1 MGKKKRNKSAQA
13 VGSTAVAS
21 EIRQVTTTT
30 TITRVETPRNQ
41 SNSLATTTRTG
52 LVEWLLLAASSVIS
66 FFVLATRFTGVKVS
80 VLKDE
85 YIYVLDSHYKD
96 VSGFRLPNE
105 LFQFVFSSTKLCGE
119 NFYDCARGLNAGFVV
134 AGALLIYFLVK
145 LVTQGN
151 RWLPALAGLAT
162 IFGTNG
168 TYAAYYLPEAIFNF
182 VMIGFFFLLIK
193 YGQSSAWQWW
203 VGMGAVFALAS
214 LAKPHAFFVLPAV
227 LIYVAIAARWSEGK
241 YIVTVLK
248 RIAILVGSIYSI
260 NILISWLSQR
270 DRPTDVFGTY
280 GGSGRTPV
288 AIVRDSGLQILTALP
303 GTALGQILVMVL
315 TIGLVL
321 PVAAIAVFSMLG
333 KVDAETFGKT
343 NAGVLIGLAIAN
355 MMAVTAVFEA
365 WIELFTWMHTRY
377 YSYLIPLA
385 LVVLAEAWAGGTSG
399 KSSWL
404 RAVVIGIFTIISGY
418 AFFTTAAPYST
429 NWVDAPDFKF
439 HIDNPLIS
447 GFLIVTTLIAGLIYL
462 FHARSALL
470 VGFVVLFVAYLGAG
484 QHITSFLHTNFG
496 DDIVSDDISRILRT
510 AVPQDQVEK
519 TVLVG
524 PGPVEM
530 DRVLFGVLSGSN
542 RTYLPNS
549 ESKFDLSVL
558 GPEDMW
564 LISLGGVEV
573 EGLGPVAVQGL
584 GYSMYRLSDEAKI
597 ESRAGKQFQLSSPC
611 SSSDSTDW
619 ACGPETSITWK
630 SEITGG
636 AIIDVIFEVPGDD
649 QRVAFALGTSQ
660 IERVFSEGTWA
671 TTIRVS
677 GQGQAP
683 QLRILSTSENL
694 EVKKNDQRL
703 VRVLHFEVHR

>member
-21 EIRQVTTTT
+21 EIRQVTSTTT
-30 TITRVETPRNQ
+30 TAREETPRNQ
-41 SNSLATTTRTG
+41 SNSLAATTRTG
-52 LVEWLLLAASSVIS
+52 LVEWLLLGASSVIS
-66 FFVLATRFTGVKVS
+66 FFVLATRFTGVNVS

-105 LFQFVFSSTKLCGE
+105 LFQFVYSSTKLCGE
-119 NFYDCARGLNAGFVV
+119 NFYDCARSLNAGFVV

-151 RWLPALAGLAT
+151 RWLPGLAGLAT

-168 TYAAYYLPEAIFNF
+168 TYAAYYLPEAIFNCL
-182 VMIGFFFLLIK
+182 MIGFFFLLIK

-203 VGMGAVFALAS
+203 IGMGAVFALAS

-227 LIYVAIAARWSEGK
+227 LIYVALAARWSEGK
-241 YIVTVLK
+241 YIVTLLK
-248 RIAILVGSIYSI
+248 RIALLVGSIYSI
-260 NILISWLSQR
+260 NIFLSWLSQR
-270 DRPTDVFGTY
+270 DQPTDVFGTY
-280 GGSGRTPV
+280 GGADRTPV
-288 AIVRDSGLQILTALP
+288 AIVQDSGLQILTALP
-303 GTALGQILVMVL
+303 GTTLGQTLVMVL
-315 TIGLVL
+315 TIGLAM
-321 PVAAIAVFSMLG
+321 PVAAISVFSMLG

-343 NAGVLIGLAIAN
+343 KAGILIGLAIAN

-385 LVVLAEAWAGGTSG
+385 LVVLAEAWARGTSV
-399 KSSWL
+399 KFSWL
-404 RAVVIGIFTIISGY
+404 SAVVIGIFTIASGY

-439 HIDNPLIS
+439 HIDNPAFS
-447 GFLIVTTLIAGLIYL
+447 GFLIVTTLIASLIYL

-484 QHITSFLHTNFG
+484 QHITSYLFEKFG
-496 DDIVSDDISRILRT
+496 IDIVSDDVARILRE
-510 AVPQDQVEK
+510 ALPQDQVDR

-524 PGPVEM
+524 PGVVEM
-530 DRVLFGVLSGSN
+530 DRALFGTLSGSA
-542 RTYLPNS
+542 RAHVAS
-549 ESKFDLSVL
+549 GVVSDLSFIQPDDLWVVAL
-558 GPEDMW
+558 GDVQ
-564 LISLGGVEV
+564 L
-573 EGLGPVAVQGL
+573 EGLGPVSVSGL
-584 GYSMYRLSDEAKI
+584 GFSMYALSEELKI
-597 ESRAGKQFQLSSPC
+597 EPRMRKEFQLSSPC
-611 SSSDSTDW
+611 NSPENLGW
-619 ACGPETSITWK
+619 ACGPETSIDWNG
-630 SEITGG
+630 EISGG
-636 AIIDVIFEVPGDD
+636 AIVDVIFEVSGDD
-649 QRVAFALGTSQ
+649 QEVAFALGTSL
-660 IERVFSEGTWA
+660 IEGVFSDGTWA

-683 QLRILSTSENL
+683 QLRILSTSESL

>member
-13 VGSTAVAS
+13 VGSTTVAT

-30 TITRVETPRNQ
+30 TTTREETPRNQ
-41 SNSLATTTRTG
+41 SNSLPATTRTG

-66 FFVLATRFTGVKVS
+66 FFVLATRFTGVNVS

-119 NFYDCARGLNAGFVV
+119 NFYDCARGLNAAFVV
-134 AGALLIYFLVK
+134 GGALFIYFLVK

-227 LIYVAIAARWSEGK
+227 LIYVALAARWSEGK

-248 RIAILVGSIYSI
+248 RTALLVGSIYSL

-288 AIVRDSGLQILTALP
+288 AIVQDSGLQILTALP
-303 GTALGQILVMVL
+303 GTALGQTLVMVM
-315 TIGLVL
+315 TIGLTL

-333 KVDAETFGKT
+333 KIDAETFGKT
-343 NAGVLIGLAIAN
+343 KAGVLIGLAIAN

-365 WIELFTWMHTRY
+365 WIELFIWMHTRY

-385 LVVLAEAWAGGTSG
+385 LVVLAEAWARGTSG
-399 KSSWL
+399 RFSWL

-418 AFFTTAAPYST
+418 AFLTTAAPYST

-439 HIDNPLIS
+439 HIDNPAFS

-470 VGFVVLFVAYLGAG
+470 VGFVILFAAYLGAG
-484 QHITSFLHTNFG
+484 QHITSYLFEKFG
-496 DDIVSDDISRILRT
+496 VDIVSDDVARILRE
-510 AVPQDQVEK
+510 ALPQDQVDR

-524 PGPVEM
+524 PGVVEM
-530 DRVLFGVLSGSN
+530 DRALFGTLSGSA
-542 RTYLPNS
+542 RAHVTS
-549 ESKFDLSVL
+549 GVVSDLSFIQPDDLWVVAL
-558 GPEDMW
+558 GDVQ
-564 LISLGGVEV
+564 L
-573 EGLGPVAVQGL
+573 EGLGPVSVSGL
-584 GYSMYRLSDEAKI
+584 GFSMYALSEEIKI
-597 ESRAGKQFQLSSPC
+597 EPRMRKEFQLSSPC
-611 SSSDSTDW
+611 NSPENLGW
-619 ACGPETSITWK
+619 ACGPETSIDWNG
-630 SEITGG
+630 EISGG
-636 AIIDVIFEVPGDD
+636 AIVDVIFEVSGDG
-649 QRVAFALGTSQ
+649 QKVAFALGTSQ
-660 IERVFSEGTWA
+660 IEGVFSEGTWA

-677 GQGQAP
+677 GQGLAP
-683 QLRILSTSENL
+683 QLRILSTSESL
-694 EVKKNDQRL
+694 EVKKNDRRL
-703 VRVLHFEVHR
+703 VRVLYFKVNR

>member
-13 VGSTAVAS
+13 VGSTTVAT

-30 TITRVETPRNQ
+30 TTTREETPRNQ
-41 SNSLATTTRTG
+41 SNSLPATTRTG

-66 FFVLATRFTGVKVS
+66 FFVLATRFTGVNVS

-119 NFYDCARGLNAGFVV
+119 NFYDCARGLNAAFVV
-134 AGALLIYFLVK
+134 GGALFIYFLVK

-193 YGQSSAWQWW
+193 YGQSNAWQWW

-227 LIYVAIAARWSEGK
+227 LIYVALAARWSEGK

-248 RIAILVGSIYSI
+248 RTALLVGSIYSL

-288 AIVRDSGLQILTALP
+288 AIVQDSGLQILTALP
-303 GTALGQILVMVL
+303 GTALGQTLVMVM
-315 TIGLVL
+315 TIGLTL

-333 KVDAETFGKT
+333 KIDAETFGKT
-343 NAGVLIGLAIAN
+343 KAGVLIGLAIAN

-365 WIELFTWMHTRY
+365 WIELFIWMHTRY

-385 LVVLAEAWAGGTSG
+385 LVVLAEAWARGTSG
-399 KSSWL
+399 RFSWL

-418 AFFTTAAPYST
+418 AFLTTAAPYST

-439 HIDNPLIS
+439 HIDNPAFS

-470 VGFVVLFVAYLGAG
+470 VGFVILFAAYLGAG
-484 QHITSFLHTNFG
+484 QHITSYLFEKFG
-496 DDIVSDDISRILRT
+496 VDIVSDDVARILRE
-510 AVPQDQVEK
+510 ALPQDQVDR

-524 PGPVEM
+524 PGVVEM
-530 DRVLFGVLSGSN
+530 DRALFGTLSGSA
-542 RTYLPNS
+542 RAHVTS
-549 ESKFDLSVL
+549 GVVSDLSFIQPDDLWVVAL
-558 GPEDMW
+558 GDVQ
-564 LISLGGVEV
+564 L
-573 EGLGPVAVQGL
+573 EGLGPVSVSGL
-584 GYSMYRLSDEAKI
+584 GFSMYALSEEIKI
-597 ESRAGKQFQLSSPC
+597 EPRMRKEFQLSSPC
-611 SSSDSTDW
+611 NSPENLGW
-619 ACGPETSITWK
+619 ACGPETSIDWNG
-630 SEITGG
+630 EISGG
-636 AIIDVIFEVPGDD
+636 AIVDVIFEVSGDG
-649 QRVAFALGTSQ
+649 QKVAFALGTSQ
-660 IERVFSEGTWA
+660 IEGVFSEGTWA

-677 GQGQAP
+677 GQGLAP
-683 QLRILSTSENL
+683 QLRILSTSESL
-694 EVKKNDQRL
+694 EVKKNDRRL
-703 VRVLHFEVHR
+703 VRVLYFKVNR

>member
-13 VGSTAVAS
+13 VGSTAVAT

-30 TITRVETPRNQ
+30 TTTREEAPRNQ
-41 SNSLATTTRTG
+41 LNSLLATTRTG

-66 FFVLATRFTGVKVS
+66 FFVLATRFTGVNVS

-105 LFQFVFSSTKLCGE
+105 LFQFVFSSTKMCGE

-134 AGALLIYFLVK
+134 AGALFIYFLVK

-227 LIYVAIAARWSEGK
+227 LIYVALAARWSEGK

-248 RIAILVGSIYSI
+248 RTAILVGSIYSI

-288 AIVRDSGLQILTALP
+288 AIVQDSGLQILTALP

-315 TIGLVL
+315 SIGLAL

-333 KVDAETFGKT
+333 KVDAETFSKT
-343 NAGVLIGLAIAN
+343 KAGVLIGLAIAN

-385 LVVLAEAWAGGTSG
+385 LVVLAEAWARGTSG
-399 KSSWL
+399 KFSWL
-404 RAVVIGIFTIISGY
+404 SAVVIGIFTIASGY

-439 HIDNPLIS
+439 HIDNPAIS

-558 GPEDMW
+558 RPEDMW

-573 EGLGPVAVQGL
+573 QGLGPVAVQGL

-597 ESRAGKQFQLSSPC
+597 ESRAGKQFALSSPC

-630 SEITGG
+630 GEITGG

-660 IERVFSEGTWA
+660 IEGVFSEGTWA